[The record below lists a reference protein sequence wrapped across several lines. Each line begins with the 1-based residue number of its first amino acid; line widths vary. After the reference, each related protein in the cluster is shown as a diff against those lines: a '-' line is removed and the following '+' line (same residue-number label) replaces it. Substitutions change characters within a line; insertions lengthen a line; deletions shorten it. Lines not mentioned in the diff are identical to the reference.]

1 MKAAP
6 NIFTGLGLQ
15 YKFILLTTI
24 SIVLLTSIIGYMAVK
39 REKDILYE
47 EAERQGKLL
56 GETLSIPIINDLIYE
71 KLGLI
76 EEGGLLDNY
85 VMEIFNRRDVDL
97 LYITILDVTGRVIS
111 HNNISEYGKVYSD
124 PVTLNAMQS
133 EETVIRPFS
142 TKGHNALDFGVPI
155 LIGKK
160 RWGAL
165 RFAISLQKVEQNI
178 IATVKKIIILTLFF
192 LVSGFVVIILL
203 SRRFINP
210 ITHLASTMERTGAG
224 FLDVKVDVKGHDEL
238 AVLGERF
245 NSMIERIRQANE
257 ELRKTHEK
265 LVQSEKLASIGILAS
280 GVAHEINNPLG
291 GLFNCLQMLK
301 QKGDNPEFRDK
312 YMELIAEGLE
322 RIENTVNRLLW
333 TARKGEH
340 KAVNLRVRDAVN
352 DVFSFLEYKV
362 RKNKIQFSNEI
373 DNGLSIVIDPHDFQQ
388 VALNLFINA
397 IHAMQ
402 NGGSLKVSGYRTD
415 SKAIIEVMDTG
426 TGISHENLNK
436 IFDPFFTTKPTGE
449 GTGLGLWLTYEI
461 IKNYN
466 GDIYVQ
472 SEQGRG
478 AKFIMSFPET
488 EAV

>member
-1 MKAAP
+1 MRTAP
-6 NIFTGLGLQ
+6 NIFEGLGLQ

-39 REKDILYE
+39 RERDILYE

-56 GETLSIPIINDLIYE
+56 GETLAIPIINDLIYE
-71 KLGLI
+71 KLGLV

-85 VMEIFNRRDVDL
+85 VTEIFNRRDVDL
-97 LYITILDVTGRVIS
+97 LYITILDDSGRVIS

-124 PVTLNAMQS
+124 PVTLNTMKS
-133 EETVIRPFS
+133 EETVVRPFPA
-142 TKGHNALDFGVPI
+142 KGHSALDFGVPI

-192 LVSGFVVIILL
+192 LAAGFVVILLL

-210 ITHLASTMERTGAG
+210 ITHLASTMEKTDAD
-224 FLDVKVDVKGHDEL
+224 FLDVKVEVKGHDEL

-257 ELRKTHEK
+257 EIRKTHEK

-291 GLFNCLQMLK
+291 GLFNCIMMLK
-301 QKGDNPEFRDK
+301 QKGDDPEFRDK
-312 YMELIAEGLE
+312 YMELIKEGLE
-322 RIENTVNRLLW
+322 RIETIVNRLLW
-333 TARKGEH
+333 SARKGGN
-340 KAVNLRVRDAVN
+340 KAVNLNVREAVD
-352 DVFSFLEYKV
+352 DVFSFLEYKT
-362 RKNKIQFSNEI
+362 RKSRIKFSNEI
-373 DNGLSIVIDPHDFQQ
+373 DNGLCLVIDPHDFQQ

-402 NGGSLKVSGYRTD
+402 DGGSLKVSGCRVD

-426 TGISHENLNK
+426 AGISHENLNR
-436 IFDPFFTTKPTGE
+436 IFDPFFTTKPPGE

-466 GDIYVQ
+466 GDICVQ

-478 AKFIMSFPET
+478 SKFIMSFPEA
-488 EAV
+488 EAA